1 MMPIQAPPT
10 HKAKILLKKV
20 ENREVVHTFDI
31 KKKSSQKKRSAENSQ
46 TLIT

>member
-20 ENREVVHTFDI
+20 EYREVVHTFDI
-31 KKKSSQKKRSAENSQ
+31 KKNLLKKKVS
-46 TLIT
+46 